1 MHQSPIERKPTIDL
15 IIYKH
20 YTHTKLGQL
29 ARGSSESSHTTWSN
43 KRKSW
48 THLSSSFNLINTRNK
63 KINPSIHPAFSLLLA
78 TPETKLTRVT
88 NNQAVAR
95 KSWMA
100 KCSFCALEF

>member
-1 MHQSPIERKPTIDL
+1 MHQTPIEQKPTTIDL

-29 ARGSSESSHTTWSN
+29 APGSSEGKLSHPWSN

-63 KINPSIHPAFSLLLA
+63 KINP
-78 TPETKLTRVT
+78 
-88 NNQAVAR
+88 
-95 KSWMA
+95 
-100 KCSFCALEF
+100 